1 VTAELARAG
10 GVIGAAGLA
19 VVIAAPSRFQRLAGL
34 AAWALGC
41 ALLAIYL
48 APKGHTALL
57 AAAAVLGL
65 LLAVGAAALFRSWPW
80 LLALSALACVP
91 ARIHVTVGSTEANL
105 LVPLYGVVA
114 AAALLL
120 AWSFLRGSEKRRRG
134 GPELGVATWP
144 LAAFIAWSG
153 LSLLWTDD
161 LRQGSIDL
169 LFFYLPFGLL
179 AVALARLPWR
189 RFWVLALLVEL
200 VAMALVFAA
209 VGIYQYE
216 NRDIFWNPKLLVANV
231 YAPFY
236 RVNSVFWDPSIY
248 GRFLVVA
255 ILACLVVVLFGRD
268 RRVLVGA
275 TVAIVASWA
284 GLLFSFSQ
292 SSFAA
297 LIAGVVLAAVF
308 AWRRGGLALAGVA
321 AAVLI
326 VGALAV
332 PNVRHDLF
340 GNGKNLNSASGG
352 RGTLIREGIRIA
364 VHHPVAGVGIGGFK
378 RAYADLKHLKGKEP
392 KAAASHDTPVTVA
405 AETGVPGLLLFGWL
419 LLAGLALAFR
429 RFARDLPGLAALVFG
444 LVFAAIAVHSLF
456 YNAFFED
463 PIVWGVL
470 GLAAVAAREPKAP
483 LAVPSSGRAGSAR
496 GPVCTDRSTRW
507 GSLRER
513 FLAGRGDE
521 RPQPAQLDREVEPER
536 EQDQRVDGAQ
546 RERAHERDVERLPER
561 G

>member
-10 GVIGAAGLA
+10 GVVGVAGLA
-19 VVIAAPSRFQRLAGL
+19 VVIAAPGRFQRLAGL

-41 ALLAIYL
+41 AFIAIYL

-65 LLAVGAAALFRSWPW
+65 ALAAAGAALFRRWPW

-114 AAALLL
+114 AAAILL
-120 AWSFLRGSEKRRRG
+120 AWELLRGPEKRRRS

-144 LAAFIAWSG
+144 LAAFVAWSG

-179 AVALARLPWR
+179 GVALARLPWR
-189 RFWVLALLVEL
+189 RFWVLVLLAEL
-200 VAMALVFAA
+200 VAMALVFAV
-209 VGIYQYE
+209 VGMYQYE
-216 NRDIFWNPKLLVANV
+216 TRDIFWNPKVQIGNA

-255 ILACLVVVLFGRD
+255 ILSCLVVVLFGRD
-268 RRVLVGA
+268 RRLLAGA
-275 TVAIVASWA
+275 TAAIAAIWV

-297 LIAGVVLAAVF
+297 LIGGVVLAAVF
-308 AWRRGGLALAGVA
+308 AWRRRGLVLAGVA
-321 AAVLI
+321 AVVL
-326 VGALAV
+326 VAGALAV

-340 GNGKNLNSASGG
+340 GNGKGFNSASGG
-352 RGTLIREGIRIA
+352 RGTLVREGVRIA
-364 VHHPVAGVGIGGFK
+364 AHHPVAGVGIGGFK

-392 KAAASHDTPVTVA
+392 KAAASHNAPVTVA
-405 AETGVPGLLLFGWL
+405 AETGIPGLLLFGWL
-419 LLAGLALAFR
+419 LVAGLLLAFR
-429 RFARDLPGLAALVFG
+429 RFARDLPGLAALGFG

-456 YNAFFED
+456 YAAFFED
-463 PIVWGVL
+463 PTSWGVL
-470 GLAAVAAREPKAP
+470 GLAAVAAREP
-483 LAVPSSGRAGSAR
+483 LARR
-496 GPVCTDRSTRW
+496 R
-507 GSLRER
+507 
-513 FLAGRGDE
+513 DE
-521 RPQPAQLDREVEPER
+521 RPQPAQLDRQVEPER

-546 RERAHERDVERLPER
+546 RERTRERDVERLPER